1 MVSKPI
7 TKKKT
12 HKTVSQELLDS
23 LKENDGVEEPGLNE
37 RAKETNDPQEIILLI
52 RRHED
57 IIRIQNEKAIGYIGK
72 QGQLLK

>member
-1 MVSKPI
+1 MVSKRI

-23 LKENDGVEEPGLNE
+23 LKENDGVEEPELNE

-52 RRHED
+52 RRDED

-72 QGQLLK
+72 QRQLLK